1 MRPQPEGGRRFARR
15 ASRIAVLAL
24 VILAMHRC
32 TGGRAPS
39 SASRPRLIVQVTCDQ
54 LRGDLLEKYASA
66 LTGGFARVR
75 RQGTVFTRATIEHA
89 PSNSYPGHV
98 TLATGVHPRKH
109 GIVDNVWLDTS
120 GEPRFVGGVED
131 PDHPIVGFEKL
142 TGASPKFLEV
152 TGLAD
157 WVLAADPD
165 ARFAAVSTGE
175 YASLLQAGKARGA
188 VFWFSAEATQYVT
201 STYYSSAYPGW
212 VSRFNADV
220 VPAALANRFWE
231 SSVPDRFRALAEPD
245 AQPWEN
251 DGMHTAFPHRYAD
264 EVPDPA
270 VKPAAQ
276 WLLDTPVIDETTL
289 ALAAAAVR
297 NLDLGQRGAVD
308 YLSIVLSATDSVGH
322 HYGPSSLEQLDVI
335 LSLDRALAD
344 FFAFLD
350 RTVGRDRW
358 WVAITADHGASEVPE
373 DGARGIRVTEPMV
386 SDLLQ
391 RAGRAAG
398 AGPRDTA
405 VSRVIESVRAAPYVG
420 AVMQIAD
427 LASSQPGDDP
437 FLRFYRNA
445 YFPGRTPIYPLVS
458 ERDRPLC
465 AYGLVVRLA
474 ENAVPYFAPS
484 IHGTPYFYD
493 RHVTM
498 MFMGPGVPVQRSEAE
513 THTVDVAPTLSA
525 LAHIQ
530 TPSDLD
536 GRALF

>member
-1 MRPQPEGGRRFARR
+1 MKVGVRRATGARR
-15 ASRIAVLAL
+15 VAFLAVVVLATL
-24 VILAMHRC
+24 RC
-32 TGGRAPS
+32 AGNRAPS

-109 GIVDNVWLDTS
+109 GIVDNDWLDTS

-142 TGASPKFLEV
+142 TGASPKFLKV

-157 WVLAADPD
+157 WALATDPD

-188 VFWFSAEATQYVT
+188 VFWFSADAAEYVT
-201 STYYSSAYPGW
+201 STYYGSTYPDW
-212 VSRFNADV
+212 VSRFNADI
-220 VPAALANRFWE
+220 VPAALAKRFWE
-231 SSVPDRFRALAEPD
+231 LSVPERFRALAEPD

-251 DGMHTAFPHRYAD
+251 DGVHTAFPHRYAD
-264 EVPDPA
+264 EVSDPA
-270 VKPAAQ
+270 VKPVAE

-289 ALAAAAVR
+289 ALAAQAVR
-297 NLDLGQRGAVD
+297 NLNLGQRDAVD

-335 LSLDRALAD
+335 LALDRALAE
-344 FFAFLD
+344 FFDFLD
-350 RTVGRDRW
+350 GTVGRDRW

-391 RAGRAAG
+391 SADRAAK

-405 VSRVIESVRAAPYVG
+405 VARVIETVRAAPFVG
-420 AVMQIAD
+420 AVMRTTD
-427 LASSQPGDDP
+427 LASDRPSDDS

-445 YFPGRTPIYPLVS
+445 YFPGRIPIYPLVS
-458 ERDRPLC
+458 DRDRPLC
-465 AYGLVVRLA
+465 AYGLVARLA

-484 IHGTPYFYD
+484 NHGTPYFYD

-498 MFMGPGVPVQRSEAE
+498 IFMGPGVPVQRSEAE
-513 THTVDVAPTLSA
+513 AHTVDVAPTLSA

-530 TPSDLD
+530 APADLD